1 MYLFGVSLT
10 LDRWKQTR
18 IPRLSVKVVVF
29 RINGRPRF
37 EYTVTTTYP
46 YIHMIP
52 CLPGSLGLNFLTL
65 AQPFLLSTYDRGS
78 NVECLNGSVR
88 SLYNKYSFV

>member
-10 LDRWKQTR
+10 LDGNKPVSLAYLLKW
-18 IPRLSVKVVVF
+18 LCF
-29 RINGRPRF
+29 ELMRF

-65 AQPFLLSTYDRGS
+65 AQPLLLSSYDRGS